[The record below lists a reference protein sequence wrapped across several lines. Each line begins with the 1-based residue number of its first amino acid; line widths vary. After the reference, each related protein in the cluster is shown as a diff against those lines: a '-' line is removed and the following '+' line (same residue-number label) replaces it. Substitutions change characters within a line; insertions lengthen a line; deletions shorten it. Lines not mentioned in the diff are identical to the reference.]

1 MRKPF
6 CPRVE
11 RFFSISSM
19 SKILIVDDEAA
30 QREMLAGFL
39 KKKNFETG
47 TASCGTEALELY
59 TRFFAPLAVIDMKM
73 PEMSGLELL
82 TRLRDLNPF
91 IQIIVL
97 TAYGTV
103 ETAVEAMRKGA
114 FGYLTKPVNLEEL
127 LVNLNKASEQN
138 RLLAENDLLK
148 RTISDIEEI
157 PDLLGESESMNK
169 VRSLI
174 ARVGPSETSVLLTGP
189 SGSGKGL
196 VARLIHQLSPRKE
209 QKLVSLNCASLP
221 ETLLESELFGHEKGA
236 FTGADRKRIGRFE
249 LADGGTIFLDE
260 IGDMS
265 QVMQA
270 KLLRVLE
277 DGVFEPL
284 GSTQSKK
291 VDVRIISA
299 TNRELRQLI
308 DDGRFRED
316 LFFRI
321 NTVNIEMPPLA
332 ERRGDILLLADYFL
346 NICSK
351 RMNKNI
357 AGVSEAA
364 ASRLATYDWPGNVR
378 ELQNVIERAVVLSYD
393 SVIDLDDLP
402 GIAGTA
408 IELPTQDSPKLSL
421 AEVEKRHIL
430 VTLKSEDWNMQKSA
444 DLLGIH
450 RNTLRQKIKE
460 YDLRK
465 E

>member
-1 MRKPF
+1 
-6 CPRVE
+6 
-11 RFFSISSM
+11 M

-39 KKKNFETG
+39 KKKNFKTG
-47 TASCGTEALELY
+47 TASCGTEALGLY
-59 TRFFAPLAVIDMKM
+59 TSFFAPLAIIDMKM

-82 TRLRDLNPF
+82 TRLREINPF

-364 ASRLATYDWPGNVR
+364 ASCLATYDWPGNVR

-393 SVIDLDDLP
+393 SVIDLNDLP

-408 IELPTQDSPKLSL
+408 IELPSQESPKLSL
-421 AEVEKRHIL
+421 AEVEKKHIL
-430 VTLKSEDWNMQKSA
+430 VTLKSEEWNMQKSA

-460 YDLRK
+460 YNLRK